1 VFVVGYLGDWRVAAA
16 VLLERESLQR
26 NTPPRREAGKG
37 FARGVEIGPSGGS
50 FCEVNPTLDS
60 RAKDGPIRNQL
71 AGCVAEVSPTV
82 QQGPP
87 FSRTGND
94 RVECEAI
101 VASWP
106 ATVAPTLNAA
116 FADKQ
121 GLEDQHINGGGA
133 LFVPA
138 GSMGFAG
145 TRQQGRGQRHKGRSF
160 DRGGKM
166 TTICLMDQGGGR
178 DAS

>member
-1 VFVVGYLGDWRVAAA
+1 
-16 VLLERESLQR
+16 
-26 NTPPRREAGKG
+26 
-37 FARGVEIGPSGGS
+37 
-50 FCEVNPTLDS
+50 VNPTLDA
-60 RAKDGPIRNQL
+60 RAKDGPIRNQI

-106 ATVAPTLNAA
+106 ADVAPTLNAA

-121 GLEDQHINGGGA
+121 GLEDQHINGGGHCSCPPVAWA
-133 LFVPA
+133 LQERD
-138 GSMGFAG
+138 S
-145 TRQQGRGQRHKGRSF
+145 KGVDS
-160 DRGGKM
+160 DTKDGHLIVVNK
-166 TTICLMDQGGGR
+166 
-178 DAS
+178 